1 MPVTRIRTKWS
12 SGSLIF
18 YPDTDDT
25 GAINIGD
32 GTTDCDFKIFLGST
46 TEYME
51 FDVGNSRTNIY
62 GAPLYVDGFSGTAG
76 TSALIQFA
84 GSNGVLVSDSISGA
98 SGSASGYVAIKIG
111 ANTRYIYTYSAT
123 PGSA

>member
-1 MPVTRIRTKWS
+1 MPATRIKTKWS
-12 SGSLIF
+12 SGNLIF
-18 YPDTDDT
+18 YPAIDDT

-32 GTTDCDFKIFLGST
+32 GTYDCDFKIFLGST

-62 GAPLYVDGFSGTAG
+62 GAPLYIDGFSGTAG

-84 GSNGVLVSDSISGA
+84 GSNGVLVSDSADVAAGTSN
-98 SGSASGYVAIKIG
+98 GYIAIKVG
-111 ANTRYIYTYSAT
+111 ANTRYLKFWDSA
-123 PGSA
+123 S